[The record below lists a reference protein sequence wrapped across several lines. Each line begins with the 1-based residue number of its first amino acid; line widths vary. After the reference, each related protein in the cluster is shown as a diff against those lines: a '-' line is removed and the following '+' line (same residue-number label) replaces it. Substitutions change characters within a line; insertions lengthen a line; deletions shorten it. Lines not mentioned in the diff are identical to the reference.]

1 MLINFLQRLIRW
13 MPLMLLFLLFMVDR
27 DNSLHKLGYIILL
40 LSYTGVLIIRILYAK
55 EDWHREFNT
64 SDLAQD
70 SKINKMGDYQEK
82 LSNKNDLDKESGK

>member
-1 MLINFLQRLIRW
+1 MLINILQRLIRW
-13 MPLMLLFLLFMVDR
+13 MPIILLFLLFMIDR
-27 DNSLHKLGYIILL
+27 DNSLQKLGYIILL

-64 SDLAQD
+64 GDLAQD
-70 SKINKMGDYQEK
+70 SKIDKMGDYQEK